1 MSDKTDSKEE
11 AKWIVIQKKTF
22 TKWMNNHLKKKGFG
36 PLVNL
41 QTDFETGIKLCEIIN
56 ALYDMPI
63 PPKINRNPKMRPHK
77 LDNLSMAFK
86 MLDDSKIKTN
96 FLKPTHL
103 LDGDEKMLLGMIWA
117 IILDYA
123 IKGISV
129 DELTAKEGLLLW
141 CQKKTKGYK
150 DVDPPG
156 IKAFT
161 TDWKNGL
168 AFCALIHRHQPKEL
182 DYHSLDKNNAR
193 QNLELAFAAGE
204 RLGIPRLLDIEDL
217 LVDRPDERSI
227 MTQVS
232 EYFHRF
238 AAQDQKETAAR
249 RAAKFLRFAKMM
261 EARKQGYEERARSLV
276 EWTERHCDLLSD
288 NHYGDTLEE
297 SKEHFQ
303 SFRNFI
309 VGEKP
314 SKSAEKLDLEILF
327 AEIQTELKINDRP
340 PYSPPEELS
349 PDSIEKNWSKLAAV
363 ETHRGQKI
371 RENRFRFI
379 KKEESKISDEKVA
392 ECKASFTHFDQNGDH
407 ALDKLEFKAANSA
420 MSVVFKN
427 DDHFNKVFEDVSAGK
442 GSVNL
447 EQYMKYIVALQE
459 DRDSPDQLKDSF
471 RQMAGDNDTIT
482 GDQLNIPPL
491 TEDDVSYLKSVMP
504 KVDGDK
510 YDYNAFV
517 DQSFTSTHSSSN
529 EQKSN

>member
-1 MSDKTDSKEE
+1 
-11 AKWIVIQKKTF
+11 
-22 TKWMNNHLKKKGFG
+22 
-36 PLVNL
+36 
-41 QTDFETGIKLCEIIN
+41 
-56 ALYDMPI
+56 
-63 PPKINRNPKMRPHK
+63 MRPHK
-77 LDNLSMAFK
+77 LDNLAMAFK
-86 MLDDSKIKTN
+86 MLEDSKIKTN

-103 LDGDEKMLLGMIWA
+103 LDGDEKMLLGMLWA

-150 DVDPPG
+150 DIDPPG
-156 IKAFT
+156 IKNFT

-182 DYHSLDKNNAR
+182 DYHALDKNNAR
-193 QNLELAFAAGE
+193 QNLEAAFAAGE
-204 RLGIPRLLDIEDL
+204 RLGIPRLLDVEDL
-217 LVDRPDERSI
+217 LTDRPDERSV

-249 RAAKFLRFAKMM
+249 RAAKFLRFAKQM
-261 EARKQGYEERARSLV
+261 EAKKQGYEERARSLLGWV
-276 EWTERHCDLLSD
+276 DRSSDILSD
-288 NHYGDTLEE
+288 SHYGDTLEE
-297 SKEHFQ
+297 AKENFLM
-303 SFRNFI
+303 FRNFI
-309 VGEKP
+309 VTDKP
-314 SKSAEKLDLEILF
+314 PKSAEKLDLELLF
-327 AEIQTELKINDRP
+327 AEIQTELKLNDRP
-340 PYSPPEELS
+340 PYTPPEELS
-349 PDSIEKNWSKLAAV
+349 PDSIETHWAKLQSV
-363 ETHRGQKI
+363 EANRGVKM

-379 KKEESKISDEKVA
+379 KKEENKISEEKLA
-392 ECKASFTHFDQNGDH
+392 ECKASFNHFDQNGDH

-427 DDHFNKVFEDVSAGK
+427 DDHFAKTFDEVSAGK

-491 TEDDVSYLKSVMP
+491 TDDDVNYLKSVMP
-504 KVDGDK
+504 KLDNDR

-517 DQSFTSTHSSSN
+517 DQSFTSSKSTSN
-529 EQKSN
+529 ESKTN

>member
-1 MSDKTDSKEE
+1 
-11 AKWIVIQKKTF
+11 
-22 TKWMNNHLKKKGFG
+22 
-36 PLVNL
+36 
-41 QTDFETGIKLCEIIN
+41 
-56 ALYDMPI
+56 
-63 PPKINRNPKMRPHK
+63 
-77 LDNLSMAFK
+77 
-86 MLDDSKIKTN
+86 ML
-96 FLKPTHL
+96 
-103 LDGDEKMLLGMIWA
+103 WA

-150 DVDPPG
+150 DIDPPG
-156 IKAFT
+156 IKNFT

-182 DYHSLDKNNAR
+182 DYHSLDKNNAKH
-193 QNLELAFAAGE
+193 NLELAFAAGE
-204 RLGIPRLLDIEDL
+204 RLGIPRLLDVEDL
-217 LVDRPDERSI
+217 LTDRPDERSV

-249 RAAKFLRFAKMM
+249 RAAKFLRFAKQM
-261 EARKQGYEERARSLV
+261 EAKKQGYEERARALV
-276 EWTERHCDLLSD
+276 GWVDRSVDILSD
-288 NHYGDTLEE
+288 SHYGDTLEE
-297 SKEHFQ
+297 AKECFQ

-309 VGEKP
+309 VNDKP
-314 SKSAEKLDLEILF
+314 QKSAEKLDLELLY
-327 AEIQTELKINDRP
+327 AEIQTELKLNDRP

-349 PDSIEKNWSKLAAV
+349 PDAIEKNWGKLTSV
-363 ETHRGQKI
+363 ESHRGVKM

-379 KKEESKISDEKVA
+379 KKEENKISEEKVA

-427 DDHFNKVFEDVSAGK
+427 DDHFNKTFDEVSGGK

-447 EQYMKYIVALQE
+447 DQYMQYIVALQE
-459 DRDSPDQLKDSF
+459 DRDTPEQLKDSF
-471 RQMAGDNDTIT
+471 RQMAADGDTIT

-491 TEDDVSYLKSVMP
+491 TEEDVAYLKSVMP
-504 KVDGDK
+504 KAGEDK

-517 DQSFTSTHSSSN
+517 DQSFSSAKSGSN
-529 EQKSN
+529 EQKTS